1 MDLKKL
7 YEEFPNRPLY
17 FLLCQ
22 SALKYINFFENHNFF
37 DLVISLK
44 TSNIIDT
51 IKSYEE
57 FSNLSNYPL
66 HIGLTESGFD
76 EIGIIKSV
84 AALSP
89 LILKGIGNTI
99 RISLTD
105 DPLKEIKTCKRLLHD
120 LGLYPNYPTIISCP
134 TCGRTQVDVKTLAIK
149 TYDYLEKN
157 HINKKVA
164 IMGCIVNGIGEGKN
178 SDIGLAGGKNEYII
192 FKNGKILKTVKEKDA
207 LNELFKELD
216 KMK

>member
-1 MDLKKL
+1 M
-7 YEEFPNRPLY
+7 
-17 FLLCQ
+17 
-22 SALKYINFFENHNFF
+22 
-37 DLVISLK
+37 
-44 TSNIIDT
+44 
-51 IKSYEE
+51 
-57 FSNLSNYPL
+57 
-66 HIGLTESGFD
+66 
-76 EIGIIKSV
+76 
-84 AALSP
+84 
-89 LILKGIGNTI
+89 
-99 RISLTD
+99 
-105 DPLKEIKTCKRLLHD
+105 LHD

-192 FKNGKILKTVKEKDA
+192 FKDGKILKTVKEKDA